1 MPISRLQAQ
10 ETVLKLLSAT
20 PEETLAADLS
30 SVHGFVDTLRECVRE
45 LNEAA
50 QIEESL
56 AGLVGDSVTQG
67 AYPVL
72 YLARRGDLKRASR
85 LLVSIWKT
93 TLEALE
99 QATEPVVPEEGD
111 KPRAL
116 EAELEYL
123 SALNVAVSEGLH
135 LEVNQAEARNMLRQL
150 TGDLEL
156 SLDELGRMFDVS
168 GETVR
173 RWERGTHRIPTR
185 RIAKLISAGRSLSRL
200 HQMFR
205 PNRLPQVI
213 RREAELFSG
222 ERALDWILRGRH
234 ADVVDRYENALMYQA

>member
-1 MPISRLQAQ
+1 VQ
-10 ETVLKLLSAT
+10 
-20 PEETLAADLS
+20 
-30 SVHGFVDTLRECVRE
+30 GFVDTLRECVSE
-45 LNEAA
+45 LNKAA

-72 YLARRGDLKRASR
+72 CLARRGDLEQASH

-99 QATEPVVPEEGD
+99 QATEPAAAEEGD
-111 KPRAL
+111 KPKSL

-123 SALNVAVSEGLH
+123 SALNVAVSEVLRLDG
-135 LEVNQAEARNMLRQL
+135 NQAEGRNILRQL
-150 TGDLEL
+150 AGNLEL
-156 SLDELGRMFDVS
+156 SLDELGRMFGVS

-205 PNRLPQVI
+205 SNRLPQVI
-213 RREAELFSG
+213 RREAELFGG

-234 ADVVDRYENALMYQA
+234 ADVADRYENGLMYQA

>member
-1 MPISRLQAQ
+1 MSISRLQAQ

-20 PEETLAADLS
+20 PRETSAVNLPF
-30 SVHGFVDTLRECVRE
+30 VQGFVDTLRECVRE
-45 LNEAA
+45 LNQAA

-72 YLARRGDLKRASR
+72 CLARRGDLEQASQ
-85 LLVSIWKT
+85 LLVSIWQT

-99 QATEPVVPEEGD
+99 QATDPEDGD
-111 KPRAL
+111 KLETL
-116 EAELEYL
+116 EAELESL
-123 SALNVAVSEGLH
+123 SALNVAVSEVLR
-135 LEVNQAEARNMLRQL
+135 LDMNQAEGRNILRQL
-150 TGDLEL
+150 VGNLEL
-156 SLDELGRMFDVS
+156 SLDELGRMFGVS
-168 GETVR
+168 GETAR
-173 RWERGTHRIPTR
+173 RWERGTHRIPTS

-213 RREAELFSG
+213 RREAELFGG

-234 ADVVDRYENALMYQA
+234 ADVADRYENALMYQA